1 MSGQEQKGLEII
13 NSPSISDL
21 VKSNGIKIDLDQY
34 KILAPNNKY
43 IRENILPTP
52 NYSLINLG
60 NKSGNIRISY
70 DILDISNYAKSN
82 APQLVGFIGYDH
94 STPLYK

>member
-21 VKSNGIKIDLDQY
+21 VKSNGIKIDLNQY
-34 KILAPNNKY
+34 EIPALSNKY
-43 IRENILPTP
+43 IRKNILPTP
-52 NYSLINLG
+52 NYSLINLD

-70 DILDISNYAKSN
+70 DILDINKYAKSN

>member
-21 VKSNGIKIDLDQY
+21 VKSNGIKIDLNQY
-34 KILAPNNKY
+34 KIPALNNKY
-43 IRENILPTP
+43 IGENILPTQ
-52 NYSLINLG
+52 NYSLINLD
-60 NKSGNIRISY
+60 KKFKNIRISY
-70 DILDISNYAKSN
+70 DTLDINKYAKSN
-82 APQLVGFIGYDH
+82 APQLAGFIGYDH